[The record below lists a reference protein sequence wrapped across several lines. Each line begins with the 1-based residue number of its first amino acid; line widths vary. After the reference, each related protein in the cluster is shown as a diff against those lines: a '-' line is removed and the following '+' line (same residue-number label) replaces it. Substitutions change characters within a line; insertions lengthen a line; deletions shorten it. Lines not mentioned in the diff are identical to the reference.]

1 MKVERSCSES
11 ESSFFPTHLAFSINQ
26 CLPWVNGQVVIC
38 KAESNHAAGM
48 GAACGPS
55 LPMLARVPIQW
66 EGTSTGRLKGMVFL
80 KKVENGSSC
89 MVGESH

>member
-11 ESSFFPTHLAFSINQ
+11 ESSFFPTHLTFSINQ

-48 GAACGPS
+48 GAACGPP
-55 LPMLARVPIQW
+55 LPRLAHSGGNALV
-66 EGTSTGRLKGMVFL
+66 LVD
-80 KKVENGSSC
+80 
-89 MVGESH
+89 